1 MKVTARLFAAL
12 LALLAVQTAS
22 AQSGYPNRPVK
33 ILVGFTPG
41 TAPDLA
47 ARILADRFSEV
58 WGTPFVVEDLPGAGS
73 NVATERVAKAA
84 ADGYTLLMGG
94 NPALVINPSL
104 YETLPFDPL
113 KDFAPISQVFIAA
126 NVLAVP
132 PELPV
137 KTVAELVALAKA
149 QPGKLSYGHA
159 GVGTSQHLGAELFKY
174 MAHVDIAPVPYRGTT
189 ALIPD
194 LLANRINMSFA
205 NIVNVVP
212 LAREGKLRAL
222 AITSIKRSALAPDLP
237 TMAESGF
244 PGFEAVPWFGL
255 LAPAGTPKD
264 DLDKLHDETVK
275 ALAMPAVHRKFDE
288 LGLEPVGNTPA
299 EFIAIIKKR
308 PSGQKSSRMPAS
320 SSATSSA
327 FQSVLKRSGD
337 RFAKETRP
345 NTLEDF
351 RRVAIC
357 RAARSRTKRIFQ
369 ERLLPAQSRTFG
381 KWVKSAR
388 MPTCHCVPARRLRTQ
403 QQAGAKRGRGWS
415 YRTPRISRTII
426 SRLPSRDR
434 PPGPISM
441 SVRGIRSPTTCR
453 SGSMSAAGRALS
465 SSRSLNLRRCTSGCV
480 HATLR
485 FVAWSGVNAAKSTS
499 MWLNVCMGSRRRWKT
514 LRKRQKPSASTIRP
528 FACP

>member
-58 WGTPFVVEDLPGAGS
+58 WGTPFVVEDLPGAGN

-84 ADGYTLLMGG
+84 ANGYTLLMGG

-132 PELPV
+132 PGLPV

-194 LLANRINMSFA
+194 LLADRINMSFA

-264 DLDKLHDETVK
+264 VLDKLHDETVK

-299 EFIAIIKKR
+299 EFIAIIKKET
-308 PSGQKSSRMPAS
+308 PEW
-320 SSATSSA
+320 
-327 FQSVLKRSGD
+327 
-337 RFAKETRP
+337 AKVIK
-345 NTLEDF
+345 D
-351 RRVAIC
+351 
-357 RAARSRTKRIFQ
+357 
-369 ERLLPAQSRTFG
+369 
-381 KWVKSAR
+381 
-388 MPTCHCVPARRLRTQ
+388 
-403 QQAGAKRGRGWS
+403 AGIKLG
-415 YRTPRISRTII
+415 
-426 SRLPSRDR
+426 
-434 PPGPISM
+434 
-441 SVRGIRSPTTCR
+441 
-453 SGSMSAAGRALS
+453 
-465 SSRSLNLRRCTSGCV
+465 N
-480 HATLR
+480 
-485 FVAWSGVNAAKSTS
+485 
-499 MWLNVCMGSRRRWKT
+499 
-514 LRKRQKPSASTIRP
+514 
-528 FACP
+528 